1 MSDNTDKEGSNG
13 DFESVK
19 ELRIYQQMKEK
30 VNFRWDAIAR
40 DLQIDVKPLPQQVR
54 ICIEINRFG

>member
-1 MSDNTDKEGSNG
+1 MSDKEGSNE